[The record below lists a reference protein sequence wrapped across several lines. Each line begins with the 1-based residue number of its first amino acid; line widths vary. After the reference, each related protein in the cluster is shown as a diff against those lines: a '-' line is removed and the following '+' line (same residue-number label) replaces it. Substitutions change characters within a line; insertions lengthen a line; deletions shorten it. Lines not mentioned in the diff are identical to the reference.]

1 MSQSTLPGNGRPSL
15 SLDYII
21 SAASKR
27 RRLIV
32 IFFIAVVGLV
42 TVVSLLTPHIY
53 QANARLLVERGMDT
67 EKALILRMNSMFGN
81 QPYNWINGEVAIIRS
96 NPVAEAVIRKLKLY
110 PEGYAPPGSASEL
123 PESAIRELTEE
134 FLEKLTVSNARES
147 NVLNIAFQD
156 TDSRQATAIVDEV
169 VRAYIA
175 YRSELYKDADEYKFF
190 EAQMLIADQ
199 RLQELE
205 QREANY
211 KTEAEMISPESQRA
225 ILINRLSDYDR
236 RLTELQTRRINKET
250 RLEVVREQLRQAID
264 ISIPNTESSESPSRV
279 SHITRLKNEILNL
292 EIERQ
297 RLLQEYTPQY
307 VEVINIEQQIEAAR
321 QQITREVQQI
331 VREEASSLQALQAE
345 EKILRDLMQRTRQEI
360 SGLAQREYELAQ
372 LSRGIED
379 TREIYS
385 ILLKQREEAR
395 ISLAKLQEDVKIKVI
410 NPAVAGVNPVSP
422 NKKLNVLLA
431 ILFGL
436 IGGVGLAV
444 GMERMR
450 DKG

>member
-1 MSQSTLPGNGRPSL
+1 
-15 SLDYII
+15 
-21 SAASKR
+21 
-27 RRLIV
+27 
-32 IFFIAVVGLV
+32 
-42 TVVSLLTPHIY
+42 
-53 QANARLLVERGMDT
+53 
-67 EKALILRMNSMFGN
+67 
-81 QPYNWINGEVAIIRS
+81 
-96 NPVAEAVIRKLKLY
+96 
-110 PEGYAPPGSASEL
+110 
-123 PESAIRELTEE
+123 
-134 FLEKLTVSNARES
+134 
-147 NVLNIAFQD
+147 
-156 TDSRQATAIVDEV
+156 
-169 VRAYIA
+169 
-175 YRSELYKDADEYKFF
+175 
-190 EAQMLIADQ
+190 
-199 RLQELE
+199 
-205 QREANY
+205 
-211 KTEAEMISPESQRA
+211 
-225 ILINRLSDYDR
+225 

-444 GMERMR
+444 GMERMK

>member
-1 MSQSTLPGNGRPSL
+1 MSQTTSPGNGTPSL
-15 SLDYII
+15 SLHYII
-21 SAASKR
+21 AAATQR
-27 RRLIV
+27 RRLV
-32 IFFIAVVGLV
+32 LIFFVTVVGLV
-42 TVVSLLTPHIY
+42 TLVSLLTPHVY
-53 QANARLLVERGMDT
+53 QANARLLVERDMDT
-67 EKALILRMNSMFGN
+67 EKALILRMNSMLGN
-81 QPYNWINGEVAIIRS
+81 QPYNWINGEMAIIRS
-96 NPVAEAVIRKLKLY
+96 NPVAEAVIRKLKRY
-110 PEGYAPPGSASEL
+110 PEGYAPRGSAGELSETAL
-123 PESAIRELTEE
+123 RELTED
-134 FLEKLTVSNARES
+134 FLEKLSVSNARES
-147 NVLNIAFQD
+147 NVLNVAFQD
-156 TDSRQATAIVDEV
+156 ADPRQAAAVVDEV
-169 VRAYIA
+169 IRAYIA
-175 YRSELYKDADEYKFF
+175 YRSELYKDADAYQFF
-190 EAQMLIADQ
+190 EEQMRIADR

-205 QREANY
+205 QRQADF

-250 RLEVVREQLRQAID
+250 RLEVVRRQLQQATD

-307 VEVINIEQQIEAAR
+307 VEVVNIEQQIEAAR
-321 QQITREVQQI
+321 QQIAREVQQI
-331 VREEASSLQALQAE
+331 VREEEASLQALQAE
-345 EKILRDLMQRTRQEI
+345 EQILRDLVQRTRQEI
-360 SGLAQREYELAQ
+360 SDLAQREYELAQ

-379 TREIYS
+379 NREIYS

-431 ILFGL
+431 MVFGL
-436 IGGVGLAV
+436 VGGVGLAV
-444 GMERMR
+444 GLEKV
-450 DKG
+450 KG

>member
-1 MSQSTLPGNGRPSL
+1 MNPSTAPGNGTPSL
-15 SLDYII
+15 TLQYVI
-21 SAASKR
+21 AAAGKR
-27 RRLIV
+27 KRLIL
-32 IFFIAVVGLV
+32 IFFATVVGVV
-42 TVVSLLTPHIY
+42 TVFSLLTPHVY

-96 NPVAEAVIRKLKLY
+96 NPVAETVIRKLKRY
-110 PEGYAPPGSASEL
+110 PEGYAPPGGAGEL
-123 PESAIRELTEE
+123 PGNAIRELTED
-134 FLEKLTVSNARES
+134 FLEKLIVSNARES
-147 NVLNIAFQD
+147 NVLNIAFLD
-156 TDSRQATAIVDEV
+156 TDPGKATAIVDEV
-169 VRAYIA
+169 IRTYIA

-190 EAQMLIADQ
+190 EEQMLIADQ
-199 RLQELE
+199 RLQALE
-205 QREANY
+205 QREANF

-250 RLEVVREQLRQAID
+250 RLEVVRLQLQQASD

-307 VEVINIEQQIEAAR
+307 VEVVNVEQQIEAAR

-331 VREEASSLQALQAE
+331 VREEEASLQAMQAE
-345 EKILRDLMQRTRQEI
+345 EKILRELMQHTRQEI
-360 SGLAQREYELAQ
+360 SGLTQREYELAQ

-395 ISLAKLQEDVKIKVI
+395 ISLAKLQEDVKIKII
-410 NPAVAGVNPVSP
+410 NPAAAGVNPVSP

-431 ILFGL
+431 MVFGL

-444 GMERMR
+444 GMERMK
-450 DKG
+450 D